1 MVRSEALKLAQKKYL
16 NKIKE
21 EKTEVY
27 QNIIKKQK
35 EYQKNYNKN
44 KELTQNDKDKFNEY
58 AKKHYMKNRE
68 IILLKRKEKR
78 MNAREKEIKELLS
91 DKLSEIIIL

>member
-1 MVRSEALKLAQKKYL
+1 MARSEALKNAQKKYL

-58 AKKHYMKNRE
+58 AKKHYIKNRD

-78 MNAREKEIKELLS
+78 MNAKEKEIKELLT
-91 DKLSEIIIL
+91 DKLLEIII

>member
-1 MVRSEALKLAQKKYL
+1 MPRSEALKIAQKKYL

-21 EKTEVY
+21 EHTEVY

-44 KELTQNDKDKFNEY
+44 KELTQEDKDKFNEY
-58 AKKHYMKNRE
+58 AKKHYIKNRD

-78 MNAREKEIKELLS
+78 MNAKEKEIKELLT
-91 DKLSEIIIL
+91 DKLSEIII

>member
-1 MVRSEALKLAQKKYL
+1 MARSEALKNAQKKYL

-58 AKKHYMKNRE
+58 AKKHYIKNRD

-78 MNAREKEIKELLS
+78 MNAKEKEIKALLT
-91 DKLSEIIIL
+91 DKLSEIII